1 METPNDIEKDKSTS
15 DHKALENIQ
24 INVQVPIITDS
35 CMKRKLTKEEEKLNI
50 ENDYDVSKNGDKI
63 DNVGPP
69 NNVVEKGHFIDNF
82 ASQSNEKLTNVI
94 ENLGEDELF
103 EDPDFPAV
111 PNSLFYRYLSNA
123 IF

>member
-15 DHKALENIQ
+15 DHEAFDNVQ
-24 INVQVPIITDS
+24 RNVQVPLIADS

-50 ENDYDVSKNGDKI
+50 ENDDDVNENGDKI
-63 DNVGPP
+63 DNVGLP
-69 NNVVEKGHFIDNF
+69 NNAVEKGHFIDNF

-111 PNSLFYRYLSNA
+111 PNSLFYR
-123 IF
+123 

>member
-1 METPNDIEKDKSTS
+1 METPNDNEKDKSTS
-15 DHKALENIQ
+15 DHEAFENVQ
-24 INVQVPIITDS
+24 RNVQVPIIADS

-50 ENDYDVSKNGDKI
+50 END
-63 DNVGPP
+63 DNVKDNGGKRDYVRPP

-82 ASQSNEKLTNVI
+82 TSQSNKKLQNII

-111 PNSLFYRYLSNA
+111 SNSLFYR
-123 IF
+123 

>member
-1 METPNDIEKDKSTS
+1 METPNDIENNKSTY
-15 DHKALENIQ
+15 DHEALKNGQ
-24 INVQVPIITDS
+24 RNVQVPIIADS

-50 ENDYDVSKNGDKI
+50 END
-63 DNVGPP
+63 DNVKDNGGKRDYVRPP

-82 ASQSNEKLTNVI
+82 TSQSNEKLTNII

-111 PNSLFYRYLSNA
+111 PSSLFYR
-123 IF
+123 